1 MKSSITI
8 FVSGSKSLK
17 VQRTRLKAL
26 ANNINAENRL
36 KGKKISLN
44 MFSYQN
50 LGDNQSEYDDFIKNQ
65 SDVIFF
71 LIEDHIGDKTRDELI
86 LASQSFKKT
95 GTPRMYIFLKEFNE
109 RTPEIEE
116 AERLINEY
124 CDTYYIEYSNLDDL
138 ETKVKER
145 LLQEIDKIEMSSG
158 VSPKMKIKKLRVG
171 LIVSLVTV
179 LLLMSVMAWQ
189 FLSKK
194 DDVTLLFIGG
204 GSALN
209 CLLEKDGVRN
219 GDLYEQSITLP
230 IPTKASW
237 PIVSNEYVYQHAV
250 RNDSKK
256 KLYYPISLSAMEA
269 YEEDFLKM
277 ASKEQFVN
285 KCSILGLHLGDDA
298 LTVYIKKTYSHRLI
312 DGKDKLSTQ
321 ELASF
326 IQEIAN
332 KDFMIYTTDEGSG
345 TYTYYKK
352 YLEPYGV
359 DLSKKYLGKHQ
370 ERFTDMTPKSKIR
383 KDETPYIMLG
393 SRYYVAKEV
402 YDEGD
407 CRPLSIVD
415 EDGNAISKPIY
426 LYFAGY
432 NTDGGEAFWIPKEMK
447 ELLIQINPKFNDVI
461 KDNKLPRDNETVI
474 VVLNQYLKD

>member
-1 MKSSITI
+1 M
-8 FVSGSKSLK
+8 
-17 VQRTRLKAL
+17 

-256 KLYYPISLSAMEA
+256 NILSATTCII
-269 YEEDFLKM
+269 
-277 ASKEQFVN
+277 S
-285 KCSILGLHLGDDA
+285 
-298 LTVYIKKTYSHRLI
+298 
-312 DGKDKLSTQ
+312 Q
-321 ELASF
+321 E
-326 IQEIAN
+326 
-332 KDFMIYTTDEGSG
+332 
-345 TYTYYKK
+345 
-352 YLEPYGV
+352 P
-359 DLSKKYLGKHQ
+359 
-370 ERFTDMTPKSKIR
+370 
-383 KDETPYIMLG
+383 
-393 SRYYVAKEV
+393 
-402 YDEGD
+402 
-407 CRPLSIVD
+407 
-415 EDGNAISKPIY
+415 
-426 LYFAGY
+426 
-432 NTDGGEAFWIPKEMK
+432 IPKEMLCLTYTSILSTSFVICLENQK
-447 ELLIQINPKFNDVI
+447 SSPSAKSPRTPTSSCSSIHTSSAPLNFQPPILGLLPK
-461 KDNKLPRDNETVI
+461 KR
-474 VVLNQYLKD
+474 